1 MIDSGNTTIDVV
13 DVDAPTLLQGCDEG
27 IFEQI
32 DWDKIG
38 PKSEWLAGTTSD
50 CGVGTIVY
58 ATILSFDEHPMRT
71 IIDMIRAVHASDRG
85 DWIALASFP
94 ACAALLG
101 ALFCGFA
108 R

>member
-1 MIDSGNTTIDVV
+1 
-13 DVDAPTLLQGCDEG
+13 
-27 IFEQI
+27 
-32 DWDKIG
+32 
-38 PKSEWLAGTTSD
+38 
-50 CGVGTIVY
+50 
-58 ATILSFDEHPMRT
+58 MRT